1 MAAASVFSRFA
12 SCNSPNGIVLSITR
26 YAGSRCLYALKIRG
40 GRRKF
45 ESREEEKA
53 VDALPGDNL
62 FRTFDRS
69 DRPVSRRI
77 SGNWV
82 GPFDPFPPAASG
94 TGLTSNRAHFG
105 RLPAFECISMKVSI
119 VATPPPMTYPRQKSS
134 ERPGGGPLLAPFSI
148 ISQQRLSRSR
158 DERGLNNRRKWT
170 SAFRFSNDIG
180 YRRYNSRPA
189 NPSIIVSAA
198 ITLPRLTII

>member
-1 MAAASVFSRFA
+1 MKVASVR
-12 SCNSPNGIVLSITR
+12 
-26 YAGSRCLYALKIRG
+26 
-40 GRRKF
+40 
-45 ESREEEKA
+45 SREEEKA

-94 TGLTSNRAHFG
+94 TGLTSNRAQFE

-134 ERPGGGPLLAPFSI
+134 AAAPFGPLLDHLAAKVVTI
-148 ISQQRLSRSR
+148 ARR

>member
-82 GPFDPFPPAASG
+82 GPFDPFPPAVSG

-119 VATPPPMTYPRQKSS
+119 VATPLPMTYPRQKSS
-134 ERPGGGPLLAPFSI
+134 AAAPFWPP
-148 ISQQRLSRSR
+148 SRSSR
-158 DERGLNNRRKWT
+158 SKGCHDRET
-170 SAFRFSNDIG
+170 SVD
-180 YRRYNSRPA
+180 
-189 NPSIIVSAA
+189 
-198 ITLPRLTII
+198 

>member
-134 ERPGGGPLLAPFSI
+134 ERPGGGPLLAPFWPPS
-148 ISQQRLSRSR
+148 RASRSKGCHDR
-158 DERGLNNRRKWT
+158 ET
-170 SAFRFSNDIG
+170 SVD
-180 YRRYNSRPA
+180 
-189 NPSIIVSAA
+189 
-198 ITLPRLTII
+198 

>member
-1 MAAASVFSRFA
+1 M
-12 SCNSPNGIVLSITR
+12 
-26 YAGSRCLYALKIRG
+26 YALKIRG

-82 GPFDPFPPAASG
+82 GPLDPFPPAASG
-94 TGLTSNRAHFG
+94 TGLTSNRAHF
-105 RLPAFECISMKVSI
+105 ACIRMHIDEGVDQRDPSSDDVSSPKEFGE
-119 VATPPPMTYPRQKSS
+119 TRRRPPF
-134 ERPGGGPLLAPFSI
+134 GPLLDHLAAKVVTI
-148 ISQQRLSRSR
+148 A
-158 DERGLNNRRKWT
+158 RRAW
-170 SAFRFSNDIG
+170 IE
-180 YRRYNSRPA
+180 
-189 NPSIIVSAA
+189 
-198 ITLPRLTII
+198 

>member
-1 MAAASVFSRFA
+1 MKVASVR
-12 SCNSPNGIVLSITR
+12 
-26 YAGSRCLYALKIRG
+26 
-40 GRRKF
+40 
-45 ESREEEKA
+45 SREEEKA

-77 SGNWV
+77 SRNWV
-82 GPFDPFPPAASG
+82 GPLDPFP
-94 TGLTSNRAHFG
+94 LTSNRAHFG

-119 VATPPPMTYPRQKSS
+119 VATPPPRQKSS
-134 ERPGGGPLLAPFSI
+134 ERPGGGPLLPPFSI